1 MLDRTFFRSLDREGQ
16 PQCDDTMFGT
26 RRDPDYVNF
35 GLPRYVVGSDQ
46 MLREVFQGTT
56 QNVVKANTTLGQI
69 V

>member
-1 MLDRTFFRSLDREGQ
+1 
-16 PQCDDTMFGT
+16 MFGT
-26 RRDPDYVNF
+26 RRDPDYVKF